1 MSKAEAQPNSRFGSP
16 VAAVQAFLKKRRM
29 HWSRAAVHAAMPLW
43 FIGLGILYLVSNP
56 ADDSLWL
63 VHNMGFTGFLVL
75 VFSLACTPLAFVTGW
90 SRFTRLRRT
99 FGLWGYWLILVHVIL
114 YISIWSFFE
123 WRFIFV
129 DITTIFIYQV
139 GFIAFFLMSL
149 LAFTSYGSWQ
159 RRLKRNWVRL
169 HRLAY
174 VIVPL
179 GGIHYVY
186 VEKRPDLWVLI
197 GVRMEKLSNLLV
209 HLETPP
215 DMWVLLFEKPN
226 WPALGEQLTSRPW
239 MFIELALLLL
249 LLRLPA
255 IRRNVIKW
263 RRALTGGPGSSK
275 TRATRG
281 RPATASR
288 S

>member
-1 MSKAEAQPNSRFGSP
+1 MSKAESQSATRSGGP

-43 FIGLGILYLVSNP
+43 FIGLGILYLVSDP
-56 ADDSLWL
+56 ADDSLWF

-114 YISIWSFFE
+114 YVSIWSFFE
-123 WRFIFV
+123 WKFIFG

-139 GFIAFFLMSL
+139 GFIAFFLMSI

-197 GVRMEKLSNLLV
+197 GEQ
-209 HLETPP
+209 
-215 DMWVLLFEKPN
+215 N
-226 WPALGEQLTSRPW
+226 WTALGEQLTSRPW

-249 LLRLPA
+249 ILRLPP

-263 RRALTGGPGSSK
+263 RRALTGGPGSGKAGS
-275 TRATRG
+275 ARG
-281 RPATASR
+281 RRPAANR
-288 S
+288 A